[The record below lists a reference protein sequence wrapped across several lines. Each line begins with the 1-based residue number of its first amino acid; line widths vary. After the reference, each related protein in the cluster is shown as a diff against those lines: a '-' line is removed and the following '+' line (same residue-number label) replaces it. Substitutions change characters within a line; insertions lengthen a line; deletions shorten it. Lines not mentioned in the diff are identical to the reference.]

1 MSSRASWIRHDKT
14 YIVSLQNKNLYQIST
29 GANLWCTLNLEWRRN
44 MFFCWF
50 FRNTMLRRSSDIHF
64 EALMFVPFVFWVKIG
79 LMLSCLKISKSSSSL
94 QDARLHWLPLTQVSK
109 LIAHLAQPR
118 SSTPCIKSE
127 ARILYHSNPFL
138 ILLYQYLGHTHS
150 AQTWSRLSSGEN
162 TVLYCPVL

>member
-1 MSSRASWIRHDKT
+1 MVHVEFGMAPEHVFLLVLSQYNVAQEFPHLSITWQIFSCSRLT
-14 YIVSLQNKNLYQIST
+14 
-29 GANLWCTLNLEWRRN
+29 C
-44 MFFCWF
+44 
-50 FRNTMLRRSSDIHF
+50 IHF

-118 SSTPCIKSE
+118 SSTPSIKSE